1 MAMSTAKQLTELLEL
16 RSQPVAVSFLESAP
30 QNLPRIEDVA
40 PSGCTYWKFAA
51 EGRSFYTEASDHF
64 GCPIGAHTHG
74 IDLPQQQ
81 GQELNDVIG
90 TMTGLEYL
98 DPSEVEGIPR
108 REKPFGV
115 ATYSPLADEL
125 SSDPD
130 VVLVCGTAKQMMLIA
145 EAAQSAGVASPT
157 TMVGRP
163 TCAAIPEVMKSGLCA
178 TNLGCIGNRVYTE
191 MEDGELY
198 FAFAGDQLDA
208 IVNKLAVII
217 NANAELQ
224 AYHRE
229 KISASLSTIRA

>member
-1 MAMSTAKQLTELLEL
+1 MRTAIQLTKLLEL
-16 RSQPVAVSFLESAP
+16 RSQPVAVSFLDSAP

-51 EGRSFYTEASDHF
+51 DGQSFYTEASDHY
-64 GCPIGAHTHG
+64 GCTIGAHTHG

-81 GQELNDVIG
+81 GQELNEVID
-90 TMTGLEYL
+90 TMTGMEYL

-115 ATYSPLADEL
+115 VTYSPLAEEL
-125 SSDPD
+125 SRKPD

-145 EAAQSAGVASPT
+145 EAAQSAGVSSQT

-163 TCAAIPEVMKSGLCA
+163 TCAAIPEVMKSGLSA

-198 FAFAGDQLDA
+198 FAFAGAQLDT
-208 IVNKLAVII
+208 IVKKLAGII
-217 NANAELQ
+217 KANSQLQ
-224 AYHRE
+224 TYHRE
-229 KISASLSTIRA
+229 KIPASLRSRL